1 MDTTDR
7 EAEIREIERELQ
19 ILQRRYANL
28 DAAGRQLRAGFYIMI
43 GLLITF
49 MIVAAIMSH
58 LPALLLWMG
67 VLVFALLNI
76 WATTRLFPD
85 LRLIDWVGWWPG
97 RPRWG
102 VKRSEAEAG
111 EDMVAERMERLARL
125 KVNYQ

>member
-76 WATTRLFPD
+76 WALSGPETDIL
-85 LRLIDWVGWWPG
+85 GG
-97 RPRWG
+97 
-102 VKRSEAEAG
+102 
-111 EDMVAERMERLARL
+111 MVARTPPVGREAQRGGSGRG
-125 KVNYQ
+125 YGG